1 MGSMETQT
9 LKRYEQYVNPAL
21 VRIFHL
27 MGLTAVESHSDGMYI
42 FDQNGQAYL
51 DCLGG
56 YGVFGLGHSHPEVL
70 QAVKDQ
76 LNRMALSGKILLN
89 DKMAELC
96 ELLAMIMPGMQY
108 SFVVNSGT
116 EAVEGALKLAR
127 IYTGKTKII
136 AMNNAFHGKT
146 FGALSAT
153 GRDLFRQPFEPL
165 VPGFY
170 HVEFDDISALE
181 KLIDKDTAAVIIEP
195 VQGEGGIIVPQAGY
209 LKAVQELCKE
219 NKALLICDEVQTG
232 FGRTGK
238 MFAVEYDG
246 IMPDIMITAKAL
258 GGGIMPI
265 GAFSARAEVWEPYL
279 KYPFIHTSTFGGN
292 PLACAAGVVAIK
304 VLQRDYEKFSVAKK
318 GEIFIEGLRLL
329 QAQYPQLIQAV
340 RGRGLM
346 IGIAL
351 TTEAIGAFLMAAC
364 IDEHILIA
372 YTLNNPRVI
381 RLEPP
386 FLISEIEIKRVLAV
400 FSRSLARAENI
411 FKER

>member
-1 MGSMETQT
+1 MEMHT

-27 MGLTAVESHSDGMYI
+27 MGLTAVESHSAGMYI

-153 GRDLFRQPFEPL
+153 GRDLFRHPFEPL
-165 VPGFY
+165 VPGFC

-209 LKAVQELCKE
+209 LKAVQELCQD

-265 GAFSARAEVWEPYL
+265 GAFSAKPEVWEPYL

-292 PLACAAGVVAIK
+292 PLACAAGVAAIK
-304 VLQRDYEKFSVAKK
+304 VLQRDYEKFFVAKK

-329 QAQYPQLIQAV
+329 QAQHPQLIEAV

-364 IDEHILIA
+364 IDQHILIA

-386 FLISEIEIKRVLAV
+386 FLISEIEIERVLAV
-400 FSRSLARAENI
+400 FSRSLAQAENI